1 MDVVTHR
8 LMKSPYEAQRGSS
21 HCLLAVPDSPYLPA
35 NAKMGKEV
43 ECKVERRRT
52 KWGLAAYS

>member
-8 LMKSPYEAQRGSS
+8 LLESPYEAQRGSS
-21 HCLLAVPDSPYLPA
+21 HCLLAVPDSPCLPA

-43 ECKVERRRT
+43 EEDQVKPGC
-52 KWGLAAYS
+52 